1 MEKYDTKKLK
11 EYEVKILDKLVE
23 ICEKHDIEYFLAY
36 GTLLGAVRHKG
47 FIPWDDDIDVYMK
60 PSDYYKFKSVMA
72 SNKEEGY
79 FYQALETEKYHSLT
93 FSKLRMNNTSVIEEK
108 LKKEDIHNGIYI
120 DIFPLLPFF
129 DDDKLNKKFFSRMKL
144 LNLLIEADLKDR
156 SKYNHYGRF
165 GKVMSKIFKLIPRRI
180 RNILARNLLKK
191 ILLPSDEY
199 NKYICMFDN
208 NVFDKKL
215 FSESTDVEFEGKKYT
230 SPKNYDKYLTDIYGD
245 YMTPPPVDKRY
256 GHCFESVLF
265 DVQSSGEKI
274 DAVILWVDGNDE
286 KWQLEKNKY
295 DKSKKTITK
304 RILFIICILLLIS
317 SLIFFKYINFIVEN
331 VNNLFNFNFKHLNL
345 VLPIGISFYTFQ
357 ILSYII
363 DLYKN
368 KVKVQKNFFN
378 LALYVSFFP
387 QLIAG
392 PIVRYE
398 TIEEEITNR
407 KETLPNVIDGTKRFI
422 IGLSKKI
429 IIANQMALFT
439 DLIYNNYSNAYGTS
453 IIWLAT
459 LTYAFQIYFD
469 FSGYSDMAIG
479 LGKIFGFNFLENFN
493 YPYISTSITEFWRRW
508 HISLSSWF
516 KDYIYI
522 PLGGNRVKKI
532 KWIRNIIIVWMLTG
546 LWHGAAWNFII
557 WGLFYGFFLIFE
569 KLFFNNILKKLPK
582 FICWIYA
589 FFFILIGWLIFRIN
603 SMDLLIIFLKEMFI
617 YNSTDWVSVL
627 SNNLSS
633 FTSLIFV
640 IPAIIFSTPI
650 IQKINSKFEGKIWY
664 IAISNIILIIL
675 LIVCIVYLT
684 SSSYNPFIYFRF

>member
-60 PSDYYKFKSVMA
+60 PSDYYKFKSVMV

-180 RNILARNLLKK
+180 RNILARNMLKK

-295 DKSKKTITK
+295 DKSKKSSGVNDIVRYREWDNLKYWFRGIEKYAPWINNIYFVTWGHLPEWLDVDNPKLKIINHK
-304 RILFIICILLLIS
+304 DYIPNKYLPVFSSNPIILNIHRIKGLEDKFILFNDDTFIIDKTSPDDFFVNGLPCDNYNEVNWDSTKEEEVFASMLKNNYRIVNKYYDKRKV
-317 SLIFFKYINFIVEN
+317 IFKNLFKYINLKYGLKRNLQTIKTTITKKEFVGINNNHIPQPFLKSYFEKVWKLEEKNLLKTTSHKFRTKEDFTEYMIRYFQLLDGKFVPRDYSIGKYFSVSSDNSSLVDYIVRQKGKCICINDSDKNIDFEKCKN
-331 VNNLFNFNFKHLNL
+331 EINQAFDK
-345 VLPIGISFYTFQ
+345 
-357 ILSYII
+357 ILS
-363 DLYKN
+363 
-368 KVKVQKNFFN
+368 
-378 LALYVSFFP
+378 
-387 QLIAG
+387 
-392 PIVRYE
+392 
-398 TIEEEITNR
+398 
-407 KETLPNVIDGTKRFI
+407 
-422 IGLSKKI
+422 
-429 IIANQMALFT
+429 
-439 DLIYNNYSNAYGTS
+439 
-453 IIWLAT
+453 
-459 LTYAFQIYFD
+459 
-469 FSGYSDMAIG
+469 
-479 LGKIFGFNFLENFN
+479 
-493 YPYISTSITEFWRRW
+493 
-508 HISLSSWF
+508 
-516 KDYIYI
+516 
-522 PLGGNRVKKI
+522 
-532 KWIRNIIIVWMLTG
+532 
-546 LWHGAAWNFII
+546 
-557 WGLFYGFFLIFE
+557 E
-569 KLFFNNILKKLPK
+569 K
-582 FICWIYA
+582 
-589 FFFILIGWLIFRIN
+589 
-603 SMDLLIIFLKEMFI
+603 
-617 YNSTDWVSVL
+617 
-627 SNNLSS
+627 
-633 FTSLIFV
+633 
-640 IPAIIFSTPI
+640 
-650 IQKINSKFEGKIWY
+650 SKFEK
-664 IAISNIILIIL
+664 
-675 LIVCIVYLT
+675 
-684 SSSYNPFIYFRF
+684 